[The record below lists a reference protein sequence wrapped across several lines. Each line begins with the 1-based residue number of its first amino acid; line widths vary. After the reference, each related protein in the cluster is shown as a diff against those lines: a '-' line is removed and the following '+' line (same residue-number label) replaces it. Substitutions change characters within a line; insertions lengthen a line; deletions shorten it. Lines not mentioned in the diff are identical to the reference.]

1 MVFSRESKRV
11 DIQPHRLHV
20 VSTIDGSVDTLD
32 VMPKDDAYSAKSS
45 MYQQRRILDVVST
58 P

>member
-20 VSTIDGSVDTLD
+20 VSAVDGSVDTLD
-32 VMPKDDAYSAKSS
+32 VMPKDDAYSVKSS
-45 MYQQRRILDVVST
+45 MSHQRRILDVIST